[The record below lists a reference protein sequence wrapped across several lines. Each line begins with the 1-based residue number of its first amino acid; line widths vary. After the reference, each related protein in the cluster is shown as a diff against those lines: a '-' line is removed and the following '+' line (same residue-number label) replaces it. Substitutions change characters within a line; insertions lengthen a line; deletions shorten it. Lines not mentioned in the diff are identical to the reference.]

1 MKTIKKTLW
10 MLTFLLVSTATV
22 VAQSNDSEPTDFG
35 TTGETGS
42 NPTDVPID
50 HYLIFL
56 CIAGISFVFYKQYKI
71 VNPKS

>member
-10 MLTFLLVSTATV
+10 IIAISLVSTVTL
-22 VAQSNDSEPTDFG
+22 VAQSNGFEPTDFG

-50 HYLIFL
+50 HYLILL
-56 CIAGISFVFYKQYKI
+56 CIAGICYVFYKQYKI

>member
-10 MLTFLLVSTATV
+10 ILAFSLVSTTTL
-22 VAQSNDSEPTDFG
+22 VAQSNGSEPTDFG
-35 TTGETGS
+35 TSCDTGS

-50 HYLIFL
+50 HYLILL
-56 CIAGISFVFYKQYKI
+56 CIAGICYVFYKQYKI